1 MGNSEI
7 ERIISII
14 DWSKSPLGTIAAWPV
29 SLRITLKNIL
39 QSPFPTVLYWGS
51 ELICFYNDAF
61 RSSLGNEKHP
71 AIGMKAPDIW
81 LDSWDSIGP
90 KIRAVM
96 ERGEPAWFEDQFF
109 PMLRNGRLEQT
120 YWTYGFS
127 PAFGD
132 DEEIAGVIVTCLETT
147 HSVLSQKI
155 IEQKVADSTAE
166 LAEAHA
172 SLMNANSYLQQIIDL
187 FKEPLQVLEPIFE
200 NGEIVDFKFKLTN
213 SAYSAYANTTPAALK
228 DRRVGEVFPGYFKT
242 TSFSNIVKTFLSGG
256 SDTWEIHYDQDGL
269 DLYNLMSATRL
280 GDEIVVHF
288 TDFTKLKQLQI
299 ELVRK
304 IEELERSNRNLGE
317 FAYAASHDLKE
328 PIRKIHIFV
337 KQLRD
342 QLVVKL
348 SDVEVTMFN
357 KIETAADRMSRLI
370 DDLMQYSHVSER
382 PAEKEPVNLNEVIRQ
397 VLEDLEV
404 DIEQSRATV
413 NIEKLPV
420 VNGYPRQLQQMFQ
433 NLLTNAIKYRKP
445 DVSPVIEIR
454 SEENNDGGK
463 FKAIEIRDN
472 GIGFDQ
478 QHEQKIFEIFA
489 RLHGRTEYKGN
500 GIGLSI
506 VKKVVENHNGR
517 IQVTSKPGE
526 GSAFKV
532 ILPT

>member
-1 MGNSEI
+1 MG
-7 ERIISII
+7 
-14 DWSKSPLGTIAAWPV
+14 
-29 SLRITLKNIL
+29 
-39 QSPFPTVLYWGS
+39 
-51 ELICFYNDAF
+51 
-61 RSSLGNEKHP
+61 
-71 AIGMKAPDIW
+71 
-81 LDSWDSIGP
+81 
-90 KIRAVM
+90 
-96 ERGEPAWFEDQFF
+96 FEDQFF

-288 TDFTKLKQLQI
+288 TDFTKLKQLHI

-304 IEELERSNRNLGE
+304 TEELERSNRNLGE

-357 KIETAADRMSRLI
+357 KIETPADRMSRLI
-370 DDLMQYSHVSER
+370 DDLMQ
-382 PAEKEPVNLNEVIRQ
+382 
-397 VLEDLEV
+397 
-404 DIEQSRATV
+404 
-413 NIEKLPV
+413 
-420 VNGYPRQLQQMFQ
+420 
-433 NLLTNAIKYRKP
+433 
-445 DVSPVIEIR
+445 
-454 SEENNDGGK
+454 
-463 FKAIEIRDN
+463 
-472 GIGFDQ
+472 
-478 QHEQKIFEIFA
+478 
-489 RLHGRTEYKGN
+489 
-500 GIGLSI
+500 
-506 VKKVVENHNGR
+506 
-517 IQVTSKPGE
+517 
-526 GSAFKV
+526 
-532 ILPT
+532 